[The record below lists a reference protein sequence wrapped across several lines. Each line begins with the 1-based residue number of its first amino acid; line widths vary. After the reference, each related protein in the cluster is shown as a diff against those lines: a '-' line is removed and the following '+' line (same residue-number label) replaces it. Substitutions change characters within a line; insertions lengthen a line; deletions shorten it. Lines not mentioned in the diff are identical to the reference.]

1 MSRLIRTGAAALF
14 ALALLPTAASAEL
27 RRVQLTVLGMD

>member
-1 MSRLIRTGAAALF
+1 VHHIIRTVATLS
-14 ALALLPTAASAEL
+14 LLVLLPSVATAEL

>member
-1 MSRLIRTGAAALF
+1 MNRIVRTAAALSF
-14 ALALLPTAASAEL
+14 LVLLPSIASAEL

>member
-1 MSRLIRTGAAALF
+1 MIRIVTTAALAVLVLF
-14 ALALLPTAASAEL
+14 RAVAAAEL

>member
-1 MSRLIRTGAAALF
+1 MRTVSAALI
-14 ALALLPTAASAEL
+14 ALFMLVPAVAHAEL